1 MITKLNVIN
10 KIIHM
15 YAHYK
20 ASQIMEIVILVNLSV
35 ILLALVL

>member
-20 ASQIMEIVILVNLSV
+20 ASPIMEIVILVNLSV